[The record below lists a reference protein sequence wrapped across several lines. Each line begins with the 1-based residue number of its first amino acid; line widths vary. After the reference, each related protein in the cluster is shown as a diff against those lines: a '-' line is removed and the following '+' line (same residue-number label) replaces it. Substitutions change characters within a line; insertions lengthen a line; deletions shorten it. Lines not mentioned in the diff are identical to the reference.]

1 MVIFTKKKTG
11 YVDLS
16 KKLSRHEEKIENL
29 KPLANQ
35 TESSNLQN
43 SNNSTG
49 FFGSFFGGSAQ
60 ASDFQESTSQED
72 KREKL
77 KKRLIEMTNRLEE
90 HEKEIYQLKQ
100 RLEIIERKQK
110 LGY

>member
-1 MVIFTKKKTG
+1 MVRFTRKKTA

-29 KPLANQ
+29 KPLSNQ
-35 TESSNLQN
+35 TENSNSQET
-43 SNNSTG
+43 NNSTG
-49 FFGSFFGGSAQ
+49 FFGSFFGGNASA
-60 ASDFQESTSQED
+60 SSFQENNSQED
-72 KREKL
+72 RREKL
-77 KKRLIEMTNRLEE
+77 KKRLIDMTNRLEE

-100 RLEIIERKQK
+100 RLELLERKQK